1 MAKLRTHANIPVFI
15 PHLGCPNDCV
25 FCDQRTISGTTE
37 FSEDRVRDLIESSL
51 NTLGDRRAEIAF
63 FGGSFTGIDRGLMIR
78 LLDLAEEYVK
88 RGRVVGIRMSTRPD
102 YISDEIIDVIG
113 RYTLSEVELGIQSMS
128 DRVLALSRRGHTAA
142 DSVRAVT
149 KLVKSGIAVGG
160 QMMIGLPGATL
171 EDEENTAREI
181 CRLGAAS
188 CRIYPTIV
196 FRGTCLS
203 VMTERGEY
211 TPLSVDE
218 AVSRSAS
225 ALKIFEENGVNCLR
239 VGLQDSEN
247 LHSEEKYLAGPV
259 HPAMGELVRGELFRR
274 EIEKAL
280 EVPVSALDSNDLD
293 GITVEVPRGK
303 ISMAVGVSGV
313 NRDYFREKY
322 DLKKI
327 IYKENEAL
335 DGFGVNITP
344 LSRDSK
350 TDRKGGEN
358 VCI

>member
-1 MAKLRTHANIPVFI
+1 MAKLRAHANIPVFI

-37 FSEDRVRDLIESSL
+37 FSEERVRGIIEASL
-51 NTLGDRRAEIAF
+51 ATLGDRQAEIAF

-88 RGRVVGIRMSTRPD
+88 GGRVAGIRMSTRPD

-142 DSVRAVT
+142 DSARAVT
-149 KLVKSGIAVGG
+149 KLVSRGIAVGG
-160 QMMIGLPGATL
+160 QMMIGLPGAAR
-171 EDEENTAREI
+171 EDEEHTAREI
-181 CRLGAAS
+181 CRLGAVS
-188 CRIYPTIV
+188 CRIYPTVV
-196 FRGTCLS
+196 FRGTCLAA
-203 VMTERGEY
+203 MTEKGKY
-211 TPLSVDE
+211 SPLSVDE

-225 ALKIFEENGVNCLR
+225 VLGIFEENGVRCLR
-239 VGLQDSEN
+239 IGLQDSEN
-247 LHSEEKYLAGPV
+247 LHSGEKYLAGPV

-274 EIEKAL
+274 GIGKSFDAL
-280 EVPVSALDSNDLD
+280 VSAGGWKYPD
-293 GITVEVPRGK
+293 GVTVEVPRGK
-303 ISMAVGVSGV
+303 ISTAVGVSGV
-313 NRDYFREKY
+313 NRDLLREKY
-322 DLKKI
+322 NLKKI
-327 IYKENEAL
+327 VFRENEAL
-335 DGFGVNITP
+335 DGFGINIIP